1 MFLINEQGTK
11 AYNIDKIESIKVD
24 MTSDSYGIFIV
35 TETNDKDCIYQ
46 YKTKEEAMKAF
57 KEFIDKYGV
66 RLKDFSGLSSETLV

>member
-1 MFLINEQGTK
+1 MLLINEQGTK

-35 TETNDKDCIYQ
+35 TETNDKDCIHQ

-57 KEFIDKYGV
+57 REFMNEYGV
-66 RLKDFSGLSSETLV
+66 KLKDFSGLSGGILD

>member
-11 AYNIDKIESIKVD
+11 VYNIDKIEIIKVD

-35 TETNDKDCIYQ
+35 TETNDKDCIHQ
-46 YKTKEEAMKAF
+46 YKTKEEVMKAF

-66 RLKDFSGLSSETLV
+66 RLKDFSGLSGGI